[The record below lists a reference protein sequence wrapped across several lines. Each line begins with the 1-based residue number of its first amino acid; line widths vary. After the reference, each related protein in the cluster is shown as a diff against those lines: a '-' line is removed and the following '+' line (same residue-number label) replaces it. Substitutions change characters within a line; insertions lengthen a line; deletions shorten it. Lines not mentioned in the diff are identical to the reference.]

1 MAASAWV
8 TRRYAGASARRA
20 RATSAWAAGST
31 SSALTRAMFRSW
43 VPTVSSTWRLWRWC
57 TSTPTTPT
65 VTSVTR
71 TKTQASRTGRRCQG
85 RSAGGVGVGLTS
97 ITRSA
102 LRLGLEPECLV
113 QRPRAAAARQ
123 QEEEDG
129 GPGQMLGV
137 GVRVDERLDHHDH

>member
-1 MAASAWV
+1 
-8 TRRYAGASARRA
+8 
-20 RATSAWAAGST
+20 
-31 SSALTRAMFRSW
+31 MFKSC
-43 VPTVSSTWRLWRWC
+43 VPTVSSTARLWRWC

-71 TKTQASRTGRRCQG
+71 TKTEASRTARRCQG
-85 RSAGGVGVGLTS
+85 RNAGGVGVGGGLTS

-102 LRLGLEPECLV
+102 LRLRLEPECLV
-113 QRPRAAAARQ
+113 QRPGAAAAGQ

-137 GVRVDERLDHHDH
+137 GIRVDEGLDHHDHAEQRQRRQPGA